1 MYPVRSVTT
10 ERQLAQVYDH
20 YGHLVLRRCR
30 SILRDEPEAQDA
42 MHDVFVRAIQY
53 SRSFDRADSRLRW
66 LYRAAERCCFD
77 RLRRRRRE
85 VPVMPDD
92 LARIAQDGLSESA
105 GEAKEVVLA
114 LLGRF
119 DPKVQQ
125 VAVLYYLDG
134 LAQEEIAH
142 QLGWSR
148 RTVGKKLALLRRRA
162 RVLAETMAA
171 QPAGGGP

>member
-1 MYPVRSVTT
+1 MRSVTT

-30 SILRDEPEAQDA
+30 SILRDDAEAQDA
-42 MHDVFVRAIQY
+42 MHDVFVRAIRY
-53 SRSFDRADSRLRW
+53 ERSFDGADSRLRW

-77 RLRRRRRE
+77 RLRQRRRE
-85 VPVMPDD
+85 VSVMPDD
-92 LARIAQDGLSESA
+92 LARVAQDGLSESA
-105 GEAKEVVLA
+105 GEARDVVIA

-119 DPKVQQ
+119 EPKVQQ

-134 LAQEEIAH
+134 LKQEEIAD

-162 RVLAETMAA
+162 QALAEALA
-171 QPAGGGP
+171 VQPAGGRA